1 MSLRCLR
8 RLSSIS
14 VCHHHHTST
23 SAFIRCFA
31 SIRASASVSTS
42 VEFQPFARKH
52 YYDAEQ
58 IAMTKQWKLKQSN
71 KRQRLESGKK
81 VSLFKEGSNQE
92 VLDLECE
99 ELLAQPRLKREEET
113 NGTSTTDEH
122 LSEESIQTSGEYRDI
137 ELEVEAFSS
146 TGDGLARDP
155 LVDHVYV
162 IPFVLAGER
171 ILANVRSER
180 RLDSLRSD
188 GDLIR
193 ILRPSPKREGVTPNC
208 KYFGTCS
215 GCQLQMIPYHDQLD
229 HKRNI
234 VEKAYRNFS
243 GLAPHQIPT
252 IGETGASPLQYHY
265 RTKLTPHFDG
275 QGAYSKQRTI
285 WEKVPPIGFAKKGR
299 KHVMDIESC
308 PIGTEIV
315 EKGLE
320 TARAD
325 VTANIN
331 TYKRG
336 ATILI
341 RESTDRTYDTD
352 TTLTDNGTSPP
363 TNTLFSLDTPTTSNL
378 TPTPTGYTLK
388 QRYTHPVTF
397 TDAKRTISDS
407 TALFTEHIGAYKFTG
422 RAGSFFQ
429 NNNSILPSFL
439 TYVRSHCIPTTSNTT
454 TTTSPPIKYLLD
466 AYCGTGL
473 FALTLSPL
481 FTSVLGI
488 DIDTHSI
495 THARTNAVNNSIPNA
510 GFIAAD
516 ASDLFADVPYP
527 ADQTACV
534 IDPPRKGCSVDF
546 LRQLLMFGP
555 KRVVYVSCNV
565 HSQARDVGVLV
576 RGGLEGEGKGMGGRE
591 GLVRGGRWRYRVEE
605 VRGFDFFPQTG
616 HVEGL
621 CFLDRVEVGEE
632 GDEMVKKEEVK
643 VKKEEGQ

>member
-1 MSLRCLR
+1 MSLRCLTR
-8 RLSSIS
+8 CFPSLLYYDQTVRNPI
-14 VCHHHHTST
+14 
-23 SAFIRCFA
+23 IRCFA
-31 SIRASASVSTS
+31 STSTSATASASFDS
-42 VEFQPFARKH
+42 QPFANKSD
-52 YYDAEQ
+52 YNAEQ

-71 KRQRLESGKK
+71 KRQRLDPRKK
-81 VSLFKEGSNQE
+81 VSSFKEGSNQE

-99 ELLAQPRLKREEET
+99 DLLSQPRDKREKET
-113 NGTSTTDEH
+113 NGNSTADGEV
-122 LSEESIQTSGEYRDI
+122 SGETSQPKEDYRDI
-137 ELEVEAFSS
+137 ELEVEAISS

-155 LVDHVYV
+155 VVDHVYV
-162 IPFVLAGER
+162 IPFVLPGER
-171 ILANVRSER
+171 VLANVRSAS
-180 RLDSLRSD
+180 RLDSHRTD
-188 GDLIR
+188 GDLIK
-193 ILRPSPKREGVTPNC
+193 ILRPSSKREGVTPKC
-208 KYFGTCS
+208 KYFGICS
-215 GCQLQMIPYHDQLD
+215 GCQLQMIPYEAQLE
-229 HKRNI
+229 HKRSI

-243 GLAPHQIPT
+243 GLAPHQLPT

-275 QGAYSKQRTI
+275 QGAYSKKRTI
-285 WEKVPPIGFAKKGR
+285 WEKIPPIGFAKKGR

-315 EKGLE
+315 QKGLE

-336 ATILI
+336 ATVLI
-341 RESTDRTYDTD
+341 RESTDRTYNIDPPSA
-352 TTLTDNGTSPP
+352 DNDVSTP
-363 TNTLFSLDTPTTSNL
+363 TNALFSLDTPTTSNL
-378 TPTPTGYTLK
+378 NSTTTGYTLT
-388 QRYTHPVTF
+388 QTYTNPHPF
-397 TDAKRTISDS
+397 TDIKRTISDS
-407 TALFTEHIGAYKFTG
+407 RALFTEHIGSYKFTG

-439 TYVRSHCIPTTSNTT
+439 TYVRDHCIPKQASTNTTS
-454 TTTSPPIKYLLD
+454 SPSAQTQIKYLLD

-495 THARTNAVNNSIPNA
+495 THARTNAEINSISNA

-576 RGGLEGEGKGMGGRE
+576 RGGLEGEGQDGGG
-591 GLVRGGRWRYRVEE
+591 GLVRGGKWRYRVEE

-621 CFLDRVEVGEE
+621 CFLDRVEVGE
-632 GDEMVKKEEVK
+632 
-643 VKKEEGQ
+643 